1 MKTKPRDAILL
12 ATKVSGPSRVW
23 FKSPCRSG
31 MTALDRKNIFQA
43 IDDSLTR
50 LQTDY
55 VDLYQTHWPDHD
67 AHYDE
72 MMDALDELVRTGKVR
87 ILGCSTEKSW
97 GPMNSLAGPAKQG
110 GALSHTIQTTYH
122 PPNP

>member
-1 MKTKPRDAILL
+1 MRISDWSSDVCSSDL
-12 ATKVSGPSRVW
+12 W

-67 AHYDE
+67 APYDA
-72 MMDALDELVRTGKVR
+72 MMDALDELVRTGTVR
-87 ILGCSTEKSW
+87 LIGCSNATSRGLMTSLPASEK
-97 GPMNSLAGPAKQG
+97 PG
-110 GALSHTIQTTYH
+110 GGRSHTIQT
-122 PPNP
+122 N